1 MDNVE
6 EYWDIY
12 SLVRGRER
20 PLQTHSVYLRFPA
33 SVRIVPS
40 IRCHCALGIPGGMS
54 AERDASNGLQNTFES
69 CGTLRLRCG
78 GRPVQRAIALAISS
92 GYKDAS
98 VAFSDRPS
106 KSRRCELH

>member
-12 SLVRGRER
+12 SLVRGRE
-20 PLQTHSVYLRFPA
+20 PPQTHSVYLRFPA

-54 AERDASNGLQNTFES
+54 AERDASNGLQNTFRV
-69 CGTLRLRCG
+69 LRNAAPSMWRATCPAGHRTGNIFRLQRCVG
-78 GRPVQRAIALAISS
+78 CLQRQTIQIA
-92 GYKDAS
+92 
-98 VAFSDRPS
+98 PM
-106 KSRRCELH
+106 